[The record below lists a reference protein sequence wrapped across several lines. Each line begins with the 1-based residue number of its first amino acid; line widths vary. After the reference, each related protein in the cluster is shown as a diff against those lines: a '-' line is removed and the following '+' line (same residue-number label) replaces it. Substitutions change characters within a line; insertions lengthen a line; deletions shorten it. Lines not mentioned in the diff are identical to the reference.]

1 MNWPNLASQAFLSGY
16 HDKSDGNPQFTRIK
30 PAPGTFRYVDYLD
43 GWNACTAEERAAER
57 LTARLAARRA
67 SVTAM
72 KTPVGYTNRHLSNG
86 TVIHT
91 LLLPDYLQ
99 LDFAD
104 EGLLQDYMLQH
115 NLEITT
121 FHKPL

>member
-1 MNWPNLASQAFLSGY
+1 
-16 HDKSDGNPQFTRIK
+16 
-30 PAPGTFRYVDYLD
+30 
-43 GWNACTAEERAAER
+43 
-57 LTARLAARRA
+57 
-67 SVTAM
+67 M

-86 TVIHT
+86 TVINT

>member
-1 MNWPNLASQAFLSGY
+1 
-16 HDKSDGNPQFTRIK
+16 
-30 PAPGTFRYVDYLD
+30 
-43 GWNACTAEERAAER
+43 
-57 LTARLAARRA
+57 
-67 SVTAM
+67 M

-91 LLLPDYLQ
+91 LLMPGYVQ
-99 LDFAD
+99 IDFAD
-104 EGLLQDYMLQH
+104 ASLLQAYMLQH